1 MQILH
6 AFLQRAPARHFPQT
20 QAMDLDWNDIPLLLT
35 LAASGNMSETGR
47 ALGMD
52 TSTVSRRVQA
62 AEKALKVR
70 LFIREPGG
78 YVPTDAGRVFLA
90 RAESVVSDV
99 RSMLLDT
106 RAEAE
111 GLAGPVRLT
120 AIDALFN
127 HWLVPLL
134 PELLRV
140 HPDLRLQLLAANNDL
155 SFTRREADLA
165 IRMAR
170 PKQDAALLMRKVG
183 ELGFAVYGAPAL
195 AGTARE
201 QWRDACW
208 LAYGDELAR
217 VPEMQWLQRLQ
228 PSRIIQF
235 SSAATMVH
243 ACEAGLGLALLPC
256 IIGDRAGLSRMSQ
269 APELHR
275 DMWLLSHRD
284 AGSIARFR
292 VVADWLR
299 ERFAADAAAFRG
311 DVPQSPS
318 APAAPQPLGARTR
331 RSTQNG

>member
-1 MQILH
+1 MN
-6 AFLQRAPARHFPQT
+6 
-20 QAMDLDWNDIPLLLT
+20 LDWNDIPLLLT
-35 LAASGNMSETGR
+35 LATSGSMSETGR

-52 TSTVSRRVQA
+52 TSTVSRRLQA

-90 RAESVVSDV
+90 RAEAVAGDV
-99 RSMLLDT
+99 HGMLLDT

-127 HWLVPLL
+127 YWLVPHLAALL
-134 PELLRV
+134 SA
-140 HPDLRLQLLAANNDL
+140 HPRLRLQLLAANNDL
-155 SFTRREADLA
+155 SFSRREADLA

-195 AGTARE
+195 ATLAKE
-201 QWRDACW
+201 QWPDACW
-208 LAYGDELAR
+208 LAYGDELSR

-228 PSRIIQF
+228 PSRLIQF
-235 SSAATMVH
+235 SSAATMVQ
-243 ACEAGLGLALLPC
+243 ACVAGSGLALLPC
-256 IIGDRAGLSRMSQ
+256 IIGDRAGLARMST

-284 AGSIARFR
+284 AGNVARFR
-292 VVADWLR
+292 LVAEWLR
-299 ERFAADAAAFRG
+299 SLFALDAAAFRG
-311 DVPQSPS
+311 DAPQNTP
-318 APAAPQPLGARTR
+318 APAVRQR
-331 RSTQNG
+331 RDGR